1 METRIAL
8 VGIMVE
14 NTEMAGCVNELLH
27 QDGPY
32 IRGRMGLPYPERGVN
47 IVGLVIDAP
56 QDVCISA
63 LSGKLGRLDGV
74 SAKTLYA
81 KKKEGNNND
90 KG

>member
-14 NTEMAGCVNELLH
+14 NTDMAGCVNELLH
-27 QDGPY
+27 QYSLY
-32 IRGRMGLPYPERGVN
+32 IRGRMGLPYPEKGVN
-47 IVGLVIDAP
+47 IISLVIDAP
-56 QDVCISA
+56 QDVISA
-63 LSGKLGRLDGV
+63 LSGKLGRLEGV